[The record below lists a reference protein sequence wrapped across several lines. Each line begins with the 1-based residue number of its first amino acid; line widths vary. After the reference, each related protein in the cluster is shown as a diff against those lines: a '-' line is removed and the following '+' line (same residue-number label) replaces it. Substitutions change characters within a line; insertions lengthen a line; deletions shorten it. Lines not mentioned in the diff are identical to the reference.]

1 MREAHWYHAG
11 GHPRPTA
18 WCAWGQRPRNAALGA
33 STGLSGVAPRRG
45 PRRQAPGARRHG
57 RRSPRPGGA
66 SSRRG
71 GVCPGLK
78 RQWVAPELKLAAGG
92 RERPHACRMPH
103 ALVQCAWAPRRR
115 RGAELHSAASAQGG
129 AGAPCTT
136 VRPSSE
142 ARNAHWCATD
152 STCARQ
158 RGARGV
164 RMSNTPFGSGGGRW
178 GGVLAHMFAICS
190 HRGAHAW
197 RSDTLAPRAALRRDQ
212 GECGTWGGRL
222 RPAARRAR
230 G

>member
-78 RQWVAPELKLAAGG
+78 SQWVAPELKLAAGG

-115 RGAELHSAASAQGG
+115 RGAESHSAASAQGG

-164 RMSNTPFGSGGGRW
+164 RMSNIRPFGSGGGGRRA
-178 GGVLAHMFAICS
+178 GPYVCHMFS
-190 HRGAHAW
+190 
-197 RSDTLAPRAALRRDQ
+197 PR
-212 GECGTWGGRL
+212 
-222 RPAARRAR
+222 RPRVAQRHSSPARRTAP
-230 G
+230 